1 VRRDLTVVRIAS
13 VEPLVVDV
21 GTRNWLFV
29 VVDTDD
35 GVRGIGE
42 GSLPGHPLAVAA
54 AVEEYRDYVVGED
67 PARIQ
72 HLWQRMYRQPFFRSG
87 AVTLSAMSAI
97 EQALW
102 DIKGKVAGLPVYDLL
117 GGRCHDRIKLYA
129 NGPAGDTL
137 EEYADSGRALVE
149 QGYTALKTG
158 VTVPMR
164 PVQGDDA
171 IREAAA
177 RFEALRGAVGDAVE
191 IAFDAHG
198 RFSPAMSIKLA
209 RALEPYN
216 VWFLEEPALP
226 ENAKGLEQVARATSI
241 PVATGERL
249 FTKWAFREV
258 LELGAAALLQP
269 DLSHCGGVLEAR
281 AIAAMAEVYFCGF
294 APHNPLGPVNT
305 IVSAHV
311 GMASP
316 NFVALETC
324 LYPPAWTRGLLTE
337 SLSIADGWLEL
348 PDRPGWGVE
357 LDLDL
362 CRAHPYT
369 AHSLPI
375 LEHPSGAIA
384 DW

>member
-1 VRRDLTVVRIAS
+1 MKIAS
-13 VEPLVVDV
+13 VEPLVVDI
-21 GTRNWLFV
+21 GSRNWLFV
-29 VVDTDD
+29 VVETDD
-35 GVRGIGE
+35 GVSGIGE
-42 GSLPGHPLAVAA
+42 GSLPAHPRAVAA
-54 AVEEYRDYVVGED
+54 AVEEYREYVVGED

-72 HLWQRMYRQPFFRSG
+72 HLWQLMYRRPFFRSG

-102 DIKGKVAGLPVYDLL
+102 DIKGKVAGLPVYELL

-129 NGPAGDTL
+129 NGPSGATL
-137 EEYADSGRALVE
+137 EEVADSARSLVE
-149 QGYTALKTG
+149 RGFTAMKTG
-158 VTVPMR
+158 IDAPVL
-164 PVQGDDA
+164 PVQGDGVF
-171 IREAAA
+171 RRAAERA
-177 RFEALRGAVGDAVE
+177 EALRDAVGADVE
-191 IAFDAHG
+191 IAWDAHG
-198 RFSPAMSIKLA
+198 RFAPAMSIKLA

-216 VWFLEEPALP
+216 IWFLEEPALP
-226 ENAKGLEQVARATSI
+226 ENAKGLAQVARATSI

-281 AIAAMAEVYFCGF
+281 AIAAMGEVYYCGF

-311 GMASP
+311 AMASP
-316 NFVALETC
+316 NFVALEIC
-324 LYPPAWTRGLLTE
+324 LYPPKWTRGLLTE
-337 SLSIADGWLEL
+337 PLQLVDGYLEL
-348 PDRPGWGVE
+348 SETPGWGVE

-362 CRAHPYT
+362 CRGHPYKPY
-369 AHSLPI
+369 ALPSLRHS
-375 LEHPSGAIA
+375 GGGVA

>member
-1 VRRDLTVVRIAS
+1 MKIRS

-21 GTRNWLFV
+21 GTRNWVFV
-29 VVDTDD
+29 VVETDEGLS
-35 GVRGIGE
+35 GVGE

-54 AVEEYRDYVVGED
+54 AVEEYREYVVGED

-72 HLWQRMYRQPFFRSG
+72 HLWQLMYRQPFFRSG

-102 DIKGKVAGLPVYDLL
+102 DIKGKAAGVPVYELL
-117 GGRCHDRIKLYA
+117 GGRCHDRIKLYV
-129 NGPAGDTL
+129 NGPSGKTL
-137 EEYADSGRALVE
+137 EEYADSARDLVAR
-149 QGYTALKTG
+149 GFTAMKTG
-158 VTVPMR
+158 ITVPVL
-164 PVQGDDA
+164 PVQGDDVF
-171 IREAAA
+171 RRAA
-177 RFEALRGAVGDAVE
+177 EQMETLRGAVGADVE

-198 RFSPAMSIKLA
+198 RLTPAMSIKLA
-209 RALEPYN
+209 RALEQYN

-226 ENAKGLEQVARATSI
+226 ENAKALARVARATSI
-241 PVATGERL
+241 PVAVGERL

-269 DLSHCGGVLEAR
+269 DISHCGGDLEAR
-281 AIAAMAEVYFCGF
+281 AIATMAEVYFCGF
-294 APHNPLGPVNT
+294 APHNPLGPVNA
-305 IVSAHV
+305 IVSAQV

-324 LYPPAWTRGLLTE
+324 LYPPEWTRDLLTE
-337 SLSIADGWLEL
+337 PLVFANGYLEL
-348 PDRPGWGVE
+348 SDKPGWGVE
-357 LDLDL
+357 LDLEL
-362 CRAHPYT
+362 CRAHPY
-369 AHSLPI
+369 APYKLPI

>member
-1 VRRDLTVVRIAS
+1 MKITSL
-13 VEPLVVDV
+13 EPLVVDI
-21 GTRNWLFV
+21 GSRNWLFV
-29 VVDTDD
+29 VVETDE
-35 GVRGIGE
+35 GVSGVGE

-54 AVEEYRDYVVGED
+54 AVEEYREYVVGED

-102 DIKGKVAGLPVYDLL
+102 DIKGKVAGLPVYELL

-129 NGPAGDTL
+129 NGPSGATPG
-137 EEYADSGRALVE
+137 EYAESARFLVE
-149 QGYTALKTG
+149 QGFSALKTG
-158 VTVPMR
+158 IDSPVL
-164 PVQGDDA
+164 PVQGDGVF
-171 IREAAA
+171 RRAAE
-177 RFEALRGAVGDAVE
+177 RMETLRAAVGSEVE

-198 RFSPAMSIKLA
+198 RCSPAMSIKLA

-216 VWFLEEPALP
+216 IWFLEEPALP
-226 ENAKGLEQVARATSI
+226 ENAKGLAQVARATSI

-258 LELGAAALLQP
+258 FELGAAALVQP

-281 AIAAMAEVYFCGF
+281 AIAAMAEVYYCGF
-294 APHNPLGPVNT
+294 APHNPLGPINT

-311 GMASP
+311 GTASP
-316 NFVALETC
+316 NFVALEIC
-324 LYPPAWTRGLLTE
+324 LYPPDWTRALLTE
-337 SLSIADGWLEL
+337 PLEFQDGYLLLS
-348 PDRPGWGVE
+348 DRPGWGVE
-357 LDLDL
+357 LDVEL
-362 CRAHPYT
+362 CRSHPY
-369 AHSLPI
+369 APYKLP
-375 LEHPSGAIA
+375 LLAHPSGAIA

>member
-1 VRRDLTVVRIAS
+1 MKITS

-21 GTRNWLFV
+21 GTRNWVFV
-29 VVDTDD
+29 VVDTDE
-35 GVRGIGE
+35 GVRGVGE
-42 GSLPGHPLAVAA
+42 GSLPGHPRAVAA
-54 AVEEYRDYVVGED
+54 AVEEYREYVVGQD

-72 HLWQRMYRQPFFRSG
+72 HLWQLMYRQPFFRSG

-97 EQALW
+97 EHALW
-102 DIKGKVAGLPVYDLL
+102 DIKGKVAGLPVYELL

-129 NGPAGDTL
+129 NGPGGDTL
-137 EEYADSGRALVE
+137 EEYTDSARALVE
-149 QGYTALKTG
+149 QGFTAMKTG
-158 VTVPMR
+158 ITAPVR
-164 PVQGDDA
+164 PVQGDGVV
-171 IREAAA
+171 REATR
-177 RFEALRGAVGDAVE
+177 RFEALREAVGDEVE

-198 RFSPAMSIKLA
+198 RLTPAMAITMA
-209 RALEPYN
+209 RALEPYG

-226 ENAKGLEQVARATSI
+226 ENAKGLAQVAHATSI

-281 AIAAMAEVYFCGF
+281 AIAAMGEVYFAGF
-294 APHNPLGPVNT
+294 APHNPLGPINLV
-305 IVSAHV
+305 VSAHV

-324 LYPPAWTRGLLTE
+324 LYPPAWTKELLAE
-337 SLSIADGWLEL
+337 PLAIRDGWLVL
-348 PDRPGWGVE
+348 SDAPGWGVE
-357 LDLDL
+357 LDVEL
-362 CRAHPYT
+362 CRAHPYRPYK
-369 AHSLPI
+369 LPI
-375 LEHPSGAIA
+375 LEHPSGAVA